1 MMDKDV
7 MVLGLTDL
15 LLCWSTGFCLV
26 LQRVVLKIL
35 APYAAI
41 GSPIIGSKPE
51 QHQGHPHPEENEKA
65 MEITI
70 SQTSRVRNGNS
81 GSRT

>member
-1 MMDKDV
+1 

-15 LLCWSTGFCLV
+15 LLCWSTGFCLI
-26 LQRVVLKIL
+26 LQRVVLKGYVRWN
-35 APYAAI
+35 YAAI

-51 QHQGHPHPEENEKA
+51 QHQGHPHPEENEKT
-65 MEITI
+65 MELGG